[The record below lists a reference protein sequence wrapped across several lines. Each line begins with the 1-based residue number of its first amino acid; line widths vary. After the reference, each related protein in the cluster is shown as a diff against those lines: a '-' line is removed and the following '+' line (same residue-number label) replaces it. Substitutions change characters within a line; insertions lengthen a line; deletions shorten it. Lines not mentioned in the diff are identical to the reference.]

1 MTDELVLK
9 ADNLAQ
15 VSAAALSI
23 NRTGYSVTYDAGS
36 GTGSVPEDPAPYA
49 EGGTVALKDKPADLK
64 KDGWNFSGWGASG
77 GVNIRDNSFTMPGS
91 DVTLQA
97 LWGRA
102 YIQKRTN
109 TVTQEPTRRMKNS
122 RSIGYSNAFYAST
135 YKNNILSVTFLNTN
149 EMPAGA
155 VEIWDITDTNFG
167 TAGSVMAAVVANG
180 SDAGKYDLYIGAKGG
195 VEAPVDSSSL
205 FSGFSSL
212 ATVNNI
218 SYFDTTNVT
227 SMSYMFSECKALTT
241 LDVSGWDTRNVN
253 NMSRMFYKC
262 NGLVTLDVSNWDTSS
277 VTNMSYTFSEC
288 KALTTLDV
296 SGWDTSSV
304 TNMSYTFHQCIVLAE
319 LNVSKWDTSSV
330 TDMAAVFDSCTK
342 LTKLDMGEWD
352 TSSVTDMGSMFSYC
366 NGLEMLDVSNW
377 DTSNVTNMRYMF
389 HGCTALK
396 GLNLSN
402 WKTGNVTNMNGMF
415 FRCDGLER
423 LDLSNWN
430 TSNVNDM
437 QDMFCSCDNLENLDV
452 SGWETGNVTS
462 MKCMFGSCSRL
473 KTLNVKEWKTGNV
486 TNMERMFES
495 CSALP
500 SIGTDLLSVANG
512 CSITNWNKGAS
523 NALTAVTIKAV
534 DGTVLYKGT
543 AAVSLRAADMSA
555 LCADGKQTS
564 AVSAEENPSN
574 KPEEKGLS
582 GNNSPLAEEERSSSV
597 HTADGGNA
605 TLFSGAQRDSEALYA
620 SVKNG
625 VTEGGKLTA
634 GQKVEYEL
642 ELQYI
647 GDEGGRS
654 GELVVTDN
662 IPAGMTYNGDAS
674 VSSV

>member
-1 MTDELVLK
+1 MLK

-262 NGLVTLDVSNWDTSS
+262 NGLVTLDVSN
-277 VTNMSYTFSEC
+277 
-288 KALTTLDV
+288 
-296 SGWDTSSV
+296 
-304 TNMSYTFHQCIVLAE
+304 
-319 LNVSKWDTSSV
+319 WDTSSV